1 MPETS
6 FLGRASWIPRTESY
20 DSARVTTKRNV
31 DRDFVSLSAVFRNPV
46 TGSLADRPRALI
58 REPVNPTDR
67 KIGAFLRSGHPHF
80 RRATCEKNRW
90 GRREINCRIDGGA
103 L

>member
-1 MPETS
+1 LLAEDVDSRYPRES
-6 FLGRASWIPRTESY
+6 CDSVRAW
-20 DSARVTTKRNV
+20 TKRNV
-31 DRDFVSLSAVFRNPV
+31 DRDFVSLSTVFRNPV

-80 RRATCEKNRW
+80 RRAVRLMNLTA
-90 GRREINCRIDGGA
+90 GRG
-103 L
+103 